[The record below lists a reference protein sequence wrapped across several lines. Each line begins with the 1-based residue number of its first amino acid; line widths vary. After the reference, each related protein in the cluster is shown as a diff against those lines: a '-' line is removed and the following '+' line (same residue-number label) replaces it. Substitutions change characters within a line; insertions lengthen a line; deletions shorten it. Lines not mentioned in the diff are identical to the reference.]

1 VAQAVKQLEQ
11 SKQAVAAG
19 ISSLNTGGVPELEAY
34 KKSFVGLQEKNPS
47 LKGDDAIWFDGVWI
61 TDGKP
66 SGNSPIKL
74 SSLKKMKYLKTD

>member
-1 VAQAVKQLEQ
+1 MKQLEQ

-19 ISSLNTGGVPELEAY
+19 ISSLNTTGIPEFEAH
-34 KKSFVGLQEKNPS
+34 KEFVGLQAKNPS